1 MLNILETVT
10 TYHDTWNAT
19 FYYILV
25 LIFLIAAFW
34 TYFQVFIKPLKKKKN
49 KELKENIIYQHS
61 EDIIENYD
69 EINYKKRKKTIKK

>member
-1 MLNILETVT
+1 MLNILETTT
-10 TYHDTWNAT
+10 TYPDTWNAT

-34 TYFQVFIKPLKKKKN
+34 TYFQIFIKPLKKKGH

-61 EDIIENYD
+61 EDIIENYTN
-69 EINYKKRKKTIKK
+69 ENYQKRNKTIKK